1 MSLTYSQYVTDIAN
15 LLVVPQTDPNFQT
28 VLPNILDDAELRIQR
43 DLDLLDATV
52 RDSTGTLTV
61 GTRTFT
67 LPTDV
72 GTYIAVDE
80 LNVITPFGTTSADSG
95 TRVPLVKCSRDLL
108 DALWPSSTGATVPKY
123 FAPVTQDTMIV
134 GPFPDQAY
142 NIEVVGPQRFTPL
155 YTSQTTSPLS
165 VFFPDLLIAASMV
178 FATGYQRNFGAGV
191 DDPQMGVNW
200 ESHYKNL
207 LSSAQTE
214 EARKKFIIG
223 VDTPNLPTP
232 AMPKGA

>member
-1 MSLTYSQYVTDIAN
+1 MLTYATYVSSIAN
-15 LLVVPQTDPNFQT
+15 LMVVPTTDPNFQT
-28 VLPNILDDAELRIQR
+28 MLTNMLDDAELRLQR
-43 DLDLLDATV
+43 DLDLVDNTV

-61 GTRTFT
+61 GTRNFS

-72 GTYIAVDE
+72 GSYIVINE
-80 LNVITPFGTTSADSG
+80 LNVITPFGTTNPESG
-95 TRVPLVKCSRDLL
+95 TRVPLVKCSVDLL
-108 DALWPSSTGATVPKY
+108 DALWPSSSGATIPKY
-123 FAPVTQDTMIV
+123 FAAMDQNVMIV

-142 NIEVVGPQRFTPL
+142 NVEVVGTQRFVPL
-155 YTSQTTSPLS
+155 YVSQTTSVLS
-165 VFFPDLLIAASMV
+165 VFFPDLLISASMV

-207 LSSAQTE
+207 LNGAQTE

-223 VDTPNLPTP
+223 DDTP
-232 AMPKGA
+232 AMPTPPMPKG